1 MYRSFSGPLFE
12 RNENS
17 CPFLGEH
24 LEPLYQPIRFKLA
37 SALTNW
43 HPSDPSA
50 KMILQPWTKVLF
62 ATSLL
67 FKSHP
72 ASGAFLSLSRFWLP
86 RSQSLTITFFLAG
99 GAGGRGGGGIRGFF
113 SKDVFERLT
122 STGSESFSLSL
133 WRVAT
138 IFVFPSVFSL
148 AETICPKICS
158 KARPRIATRPL
169 PVDVCRLKTWL
180 LRSPNY

>member
-12 RNENS
+12 RNENF

-99 GAGGRGGGGIRGFF
+99 ESGGGGGGGIREFQQRRFWATHVNRKWVLFAFHMTCCYHICIPKCVF
-113 SKDVFERLT
+113 SRRDNLPENLLKSTPQDCNT
-122 STGSESFSLSL
+122 STSG
-133 WRVAT
+133 WRV
-138 IFVFPSVFSL
+138 SL
-148 AETICPKICS
+148 KNVVVKI
-158 KARPRIATRPL
+158 T
-169 PVDVCRLKTWL
+169 
-180 LRSPNY
+180 

>member
-12 RNENS
+12 RNENF
-17 CPFLGEH
+17 CLFLGEH

-72 ASGAFLSLSRFWLP
+72 ASGAFLSLSRF
-86 RSQSLTITFFLAG
+86 
-99 GAGGRGGGGIRGFF
+99 
-113 SKDVFERLT
+113 
-122 STGSESFSLSL
+122 
-133 WRVAT
+133 
-138 IFVFPSVFSL
+138 
-148 AETICPKICS
+148 
-158 KARPRIATRPL
+158 
-169 PVDVCRLKTWL
+169 
-180 LRSPNY
+180 

>member
-12 RNENS
+12 RNENF

-86 RSQSLTITFFLAG
+86 RS
-99 GAGGRGGGGIRGFF
+99 
-113 SKDVFERLT
+113 KYVFEQRT
-122 STGSESFSLSL
+122 STGSESFSLSI

>member
-12 RNENS
+12 RNENF

-99 GAGGRGGGGIRGFF
+99 ESGGGGGGIREFL
-113 SKDVFERLT
+113 SKDVFERRT
-122 STGSESFSLSL
+122 STGSESFSLSI

>member
-12 RNENS
+12 RNENF

-86 RSQSLTITFFLAG
+86 RSQSLTITFFLRG
-99 GAGGRGGGGIRGFF
+99 GAGGIREFQQRRFWG
-113 SKDVFERLT
+113 RT
-122 STGSESFSLSL
+122 STGSESFSLSI

-138 IFVFPSVFSL
+138 IFVFPSVFSP

>member
-12 RNENS
+12 RNENF

-99 GAGGRGGGGIRGFF
+99 GAGGRGGGELGSF
-113 SKDVFERLT
+113 SAKTFLSDSRQPEVSPFRFPYDVLLPYLYSQVCFLSQRQFARKFAQKHTPGLQHVHFRLT
-122 STGSESFSLSL
+122 C
-133 WRVAT
+133 VA
-138 IFVFPSVFSL
+138 
-148 AETICPKICS
+148 
-158 KARPRIATRPL
+158 
-169 PVDVCRLKTWL
+169 
-180 LRSPNY
+180 